1 MALTVG
7 TNSWVTV
14 AESNL
19 YLADKYGAGDWAG
32 LADGVKEQLLITA
45 FWTIY
50 SSPDYTIAKT
60 STNELVKNAQIETAW
75 FMYTYDSEIWKRLA
89 LQGIGVTEFGISEFR
104 ERLSKGS
111 PIPFVAAGMLADFST
126 YAGSALFERELD

>member
-32 LADGVKEQLLITA
+32 LTDAVKEQLLITA

-89 LQGIGVTEFGISEFR
+89 LQGIGVTEFEISEFR
-104 ERLSKGS
+104 EKLSKGS
-111 PIPFVAAGMLADFST
+111 PIPLIASGMLEDFST